1 MGGDGVMGAD
11 PKQKGGD
18 GVMGADPKQKGE
30 CKEEPPTA
38 EPLKPKVSV

>member
-11 PKQKGGD
+11 PKQKGEG
-18 GVMGADPKQKGE
+18 
-30 CKEEPPTA
+30 KEEPPKA